1 MAVESQ
7 DDMRMDLGA
16 MVAAVWSRKFR
27 IILVTALLLV
37 ATYAALMFVPKMYE
51 SSASLLIEPREN
63 SYTRAT
69 NDTSSGGLAGAE
81 AAVSSQIELIKS
93 RDTLLTL
100 IRAEK
105 LDEVPELTAGG
116 GSPSGLLS
124 SLLGK
129 KAQPADVEETVLQ
142 NLNERLTVIRERDSN
157 VVSLFVRAE
166 DPALAARIANALANV
181 YVRRRADL
189 SLSDTAEASVWL
201 NEQIKQLRLRVTEAE
216 NKVASY
222 KVNKDLLTGSS
233 STSLL
238 DQQLST
244 VAGQITAA
252 QERKNTAIS
261 RSALI
266 RGLLAKGQ
274 PLDGVPDV
282 RDSATIQQL
291 SQTKATLQGER
302 AQKSATLLPNH
313 PTIRALN
320 AQIAEID
327 KQIAVEGRR
336 VADALDA
343 SAEIEEGLEVSL
355 QADLTQLKSG
365 AGAATRETVNLNE
378 LEREAKAER
387 DLLESYLLRY
397 RDAVSRT
404 DASSALPDVRV
415 VTMAAPAVSPA
426 SPKTTL
432 ILIAVTIVSLALQI
446 GSILFGELLSGRALT
461 PRRVSPA
468 AAAEPAITEEP
479 EAAAEVAPYQTQSYT
494 DEQPGASRYDEPV
507 AIYEPATAL
516 VSEQPVETMEG
527 TVQPLDDSDEHTDI
541 QAPERDG
548 QNIEAAPD
556 ALNEQPE
563 PVILGHEPRADLPK
577 LHALSSDIV
586 LGEVRVVLL
595 SSVHDE
601 RDSTAIAELLIDEA
615 LRNGLSV
622 ARVDA
627 GSGRISAEPGVT
639 DLSAGYASFG
649 DVVHK
654 SPHEGLAEVPWGHQS
669 ALDRRSMRPFTL
681 VEALTDIY
689 ELVVVLT
696 GRSGMA
702 SALPVFAGIEGRL
715 ILALGEET
723 DERTTAAASADAA
736 ALGFGAAQLIVS
748 PLAEAEV
755 A

>member
-1 MAVESQ
+1 
-7 DDMRMDLGA
+7 MDLGA

-63 SYTRAT
+63 SYTRAN
-69 NDTSSGGLAGAE
+69 NDTGSAGLAGAE
-81 AAVSSQIELIKS
+81 AAVSNQIELIKS

-100 IRAEK
+100 IKAEK

-116 GSPSGLLS
+116 GSSGGLLS

-142 NLNERLTVIRERDSN
+142 NLNERLTVMRERDSN

-166 DPALAARIANALANV
+166 DPVLAARIANGLANV

-201 NEQIKQLRLRVTEAE
+201 NEQIKQLRLRVTDAE

-244 VAGQITAA
+244 VAGQITSA
-252 QERKNTAIS
+252 QERKNTAMS

-274 PLDGVPDV
+274 ALDGVPDV

-313 PTIRALN
+313 PTIRALT

-327 KQIAVEGRR
+327 KQITVEGRR

-343 SAEIEEGLEVSL
+343 AAEIEEGLEVSL

-365 AGAATRETVNLNE
+365 AGTATRETVNLNE

-461 PRRVSPA
+461 TRRTTAPA
-468 AAAEPAITEEP
+468 AVEPPAELALVDEP
-479 EAAAEVAPYQTQSYT
+479 EAMAEVAPYQTPSYP
-494 DEQPGASRYDEPV
+494 DEQPAADRYEEPTT
-507 AIYEPATAL
+507 IYEPATAL
-516 VSEQPVETMEG
+516 VSELPAETMEG
-527 TVQPLDDSDEHTDI
+527 ALQPLDVSDEHDD
-541 QAPERDG
+541 APQSEPHYHD
-548 QNIEAAPD
+548 IEAASEVLED
-556 ALNEQPE
+556 LPE
-563 PVILGHEPRADLPK
+563 PLVPIREPRTDLSK
-577 LHALSSDIV
+577 LQALSSDIA
-586 LGEVRVVLL
+586 LGEVRIVLL
-595 SSVHDE
+595 SSLHDE
-601 RDSTAIAELLIDEA
+601 RDSTAIAELLIEEA

-627 GSGRISAEPGVT
+627 GSGQISAEPGVT

-689 ELVVVLT
+689 EFVVVLT
-696 GRSGMA
+696 GRNGMA

-715 ILALGEET
+715 ILALGEEA
-723 DERTTAAASADAA
+723 DERAIGAARTDAA
-736 ALGFGAAQLIVS
+736 ALGFDQAQVIIS